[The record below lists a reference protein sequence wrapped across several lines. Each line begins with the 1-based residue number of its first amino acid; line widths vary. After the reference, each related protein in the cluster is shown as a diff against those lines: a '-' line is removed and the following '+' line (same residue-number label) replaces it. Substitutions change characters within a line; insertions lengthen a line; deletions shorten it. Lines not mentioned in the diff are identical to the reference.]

1 MKTLTCLLFVIVF
14 SIIFV
19 NQNQIFA
26 QENYL
31 PEWLKTNAKW
41 WTMGEISNDQYR
53 QDLEWLIDNGLIE
66 ETKRQKEVKISSQV
80 ISVTPNLDDQI
91 ITDFQKQI
99 QDLESRIEYLEE
111 QLIIAYEQGITGPR
125 GFQGKTGSTGPAGT
139 DGESGPKG
147 DKGSV
152 GPQGPQGELGPGLKG
167 IPIMISLGD
176 RKTSLPESL
185 YVGTFQTSTNYNQA
199 KILIPISGTI
209 KNLHVLSSAI
219 PQIPVSIT
227 FVLNGVTTSL
237 GCNLEFE
244 NTCADT
250 LDIIHVTEG
259 DTAALLVKKTIR
271 APIDAIGIQISMVIV
286 PSEKNF

>member
-1 MKTLTCLLFVIVF
+1 MKTLTCLLFVIAF

-31 PEWLKTNAKW
+31 PDWLKTNAKW
-41 WTMGEISNDQYR
+41 WTTGDISNDAYR

-66 ETKRQKEVKISSQV
+66 ETKKQKDIKISLPV
-80 ISVTPNLDDQI
+80 ISVTPNLNDQI
-91 ITDFQKQI
+91 ITDLDKQI

-125 GFQGKTGSTGPAGT
+125 GFQGKTGPPGSAGT
-139 DGESGPKG
+139 DGEPGPKG
-147 DKGSV
+147 DKGPTGTE
-152 GPQGPQGELGPGLKG
+152 GPRGETGPGLEG

-176 RKTSLPESL
+176 KTTSLPEAL

-199 KILIPISGTI
+199 KILIPVSGTI
-209 KNLHVLSSAI
+209 KNLRVLSSAI
-219 PQIPVSIT
+219 PDVPVSVT
-227 FVLNGVTTSL
+227 FILNGASTSL
-237 GCNLEFE
+237 ACKLEFE
-244 NTCADT
+244 STCTDT
-250 LDIIHVTEG
+250 IDIIHVVEG
-259 DTAALLVKKTIR
+259 DTVAMLVKKIIP
-271 APIDAIGIQISMVIV
+271 APIGGIGIQISMIIV

>member
-1 MKTLTCLLFVIVF
+1 MKTQTCFLFVIVF
-14 SIIFV
+14 SILFV

-41 WTMGEISNDQYR
+41 WTTGDISNDQYR

-125 GFQGKTGSTGPAGT
+125 GFQGKAGPTGPAGT

-152 GPQGPQGELGPGLKG
+152 GPEGPQGELGPGLKG

-176 RKTSLPESL
+176 RTTTLPSAL
-185 YVGTFQTSTNYNQA
+185 YVGTFQTSTNYDAA
-199 KILIPISGTI
+199 KILIPITGTI
-209 KNLHVLSSAI
+209 KNLRVLSSTI
-219 PQIPVSIT
+219 PEVPVSISL
-227 FVLNGVTTSL
+227 VLNGATTSL
-237 GCNLEFE
+237 SCKLEFE
-244 NTCADT
+244 KTCTDN

-259 DTAALLVKKTIR
+259 DTAAMLVKKTIPADIR
-271 APIDAIGIQISMVIV
+271 SIGVQISMIIV